1 MSPVGKK
8 ANIGIYIVL
17 IVSDRFHKTGFG
29 LPLICKLEVAVRT
42 HHLAKTT
49 HAIYFPRRV
58 HHAFTWVYKRIA
70 ALVLFAA
77 NGEMRFS
84 LLQQSITHSFHQ
96 LFSLNCINKTVTV
109 LRCTEYQVLEGDVRL
124 RKHTISGILHLFKR
138 LCRHKSNTVLP
149 CCLLPFGD
157 KVYLFRIYLCHATL
171 CLGSC
176 LPIS

>member
-42 HHLAKTT
+42 HYLAKTT
-49 HAIYFPRRV
+49 HAIYFLRRV

-84 LLQQSITHSFHQ
+84 LLQPSITHSFHQ
-96 LFSLNCINKTVTV
+96 LFSRNCIDKTVTV
-109 LRCTEYQVLEGDVRL
+109 LSVQNTKSLRATFAYVSTLFQEFCIFSKGYAVISPIQFYPAASSPSVTKCTYFAY
-124 RKHTISGILHLFKR
+124 ISVMPP
-138 LCRHKSNTVLP
+138 S
-149 CCLLPFGD
+149 
-157 KVYLFRIYLCHATL
+157 A
-171 CLGSC
+171 
-176 LPIS
+176 